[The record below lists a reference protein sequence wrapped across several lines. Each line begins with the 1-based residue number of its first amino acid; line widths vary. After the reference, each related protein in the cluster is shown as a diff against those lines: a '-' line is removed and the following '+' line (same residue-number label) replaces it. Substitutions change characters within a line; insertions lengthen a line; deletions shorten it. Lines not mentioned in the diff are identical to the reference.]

1 MFSDEWVP
9 KNENEKNS
17 KKTLLKKCLL
27 ILSFYSFCRVKWK
40 EEASSNYYYIKINS
54 LIIINCYLKNN
65 FFIFFF
71 LFLTSCY
78 REVKSRK
85 NWSEFFTLRWIVK
98 IFRRRTTGQ
107 ISLFFVKGI
116 NYVGPKSFIVCFCV
130 FQKKNWWYSEKSL
143 VKSSRKICEFCKSHG
158 KIYDYFWKNTI
169 LIYKIWKI
177 SQ

>member
-71 LFLTSCY
+71 CSWPVVI
-78 REVKSRK
+78 EKSRV
-85 NWSEFFTLRWIVK
+85 VK
-98 IFRRRTTGQ
+98 IGRNF
-107 ISLFFVKGI
+107 L
-116 NYVGPKSFIVCFCV
+116 
-130 FQKKNWWYSEKSL
+130 L
-143 VKSSRKICEFCKSHG
+143 
-158 KIYDYFWKNTI
+158 YDE
-169 LIYKIWKI
+169 L
-177 SQ
+177 